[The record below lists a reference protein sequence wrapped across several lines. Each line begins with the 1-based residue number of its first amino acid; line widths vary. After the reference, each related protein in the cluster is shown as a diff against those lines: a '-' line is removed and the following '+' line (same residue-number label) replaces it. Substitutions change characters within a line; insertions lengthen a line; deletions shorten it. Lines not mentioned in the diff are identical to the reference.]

1 MSFWKIAWRNMQQR
15 ALASSLTGLSMALG
29 VALMILVIVIHEVA
43 VQQFEN
49 DAQGYHLI
57 VGGSKGG
64 DLQLV
69 MTTVF
74 HLGKPMYPIPYSY
87 YKKFTEGE
95 FSQYTEAAIP
105 YCLGDSYH
113 KNDFQFRVVATTPEL
128 FEKISY
134 GVDEE
139 GNDLYYEFSSG
150 RNFKSEHFFEA
161 VIGSVVANKTGL
173 KVGDTI
179 RPTHGMS
186 SSGEKHIEFEVVGVL
201 APTGTSN
208 DRALFANI
216 EGFYL
221 LENHALSPEEEHRFE
236 TVLGSEVAKKTEFE
250 VGETYQLMSGK
261 KVELNIKEIREST
274 GTEEDRAISA
284 RMVEVEPVHD
294 PNKHNAD
301 RGGHEDADPDDPN
314 RGLEPLPE
322 AQREVTS
329 ILVLCK
335 QQYGTEAMVLDSA
348 INKGKDRTAQAVAP
362 AAVVSRLL
370 EGIIGPVRIVLL
382 VLVTLIVVVAGIS
395 IMVSIYNSMSERSH
409 DIAVMRALGAS
420 RTAVMGII
428 LVESILLSLLGGL
441 LGVLLGHTVLGLA
454 SPYVEAHAGIA
465 LKFWHFNWQETLLIP
480 GLVAFAS
487 LVGFLPALT
496 AYRTDVGH
504 TLGGGR

>member
-43 VQQFEN
+43 VQQFES

-74 HLGKPMYPIPYSY
+74 HLGRPMYPIPYSY

-95 FSQYTEAAIP
+95 FAKYTEAAIP

-113 KNDFQFRVVATTPEL
+113 KNDFQFRVVATTPDL

-134 GVDEE
+134 GVDED
-139 GNDLYYEFSSG
+139 GNDLEYKFKSGG
-150 RNFKSEHFFEA
+150 RNFKSDHFFEA
-161 VIGSVVANKTGL
+161 VVGSVVAKKTGL
-173 KVGDTI
+173 KVGDTFQ
-179 RPTHGMS
+179 PTHGMS
-186 SSGEKHIEFEVVGVL
+186 SSGEKHIEFEIVGVL

-221 LENHALSPEEEHRFE
+221 LEGHSLSPEDGAETEVTHTEHSDH
-236 TVLGSEVAKKTEFE
+236 TA
-250 VGETYQLMSGK
+250 
-261 KVELNIKEIREST
+261 
-274 GTEEDRAISA
+274 
-284 RMVEVEPVHD
+284 D
-294 PNKHNAD
+294 PN
-301 RGGHEDADPDDPN
+301 DPN
-314 RGLEPLPE
+314 RGFLPLPE

-329 ILVLCK
+329 ILVLCN
-335 QQYGTEAMVLDSA
+335 QQNVMAAMELDNK
-348 INKGKDRTAQAVAP
+348 INKSKDRTAQAVAP
-362 AAVVSRLL
+362 AGVISRLL

-420 RTAVMGII
+420 RSAVMGII
-428 LVESILLSLLGGL
+428 LVESILLSLLGGVA
-441 LGVLLGHTVLGLA
+441 GVLLGHAVLGFA
-454 SPYVEAHAGIA
+454 SPYIEAHAGIT
-465 LKFWHFNWQETLLIP
+465 LKFWQFNWQESLLIP
-480 GLVAFAS
+480 GLVGFAS